1 MRVFFALYSLEDHD
15 GFKKRMNNYLAI
27 ADGGQPVEWFHDIF
41 KRDGTP
47 YREDEINLI
56 KN

>member
-1 MRVFFALYSLEDHD
+1 
-15 GFKKRMNNYLAI
+15 MNNYLAI

-47 YREDEINLI
+47 YGEDEINLI
-56 KN
+56 KNLNEVK